1 MSSRP
6 AEFYVS
12 PRWKGALERRGLRTL
27 DDWRALEL
35 ELVERP
41 NSRHG
46 GVSGVRSFRVQGPTA
61 PCTVFVKHQR
71 GQRQRTLRGL
81 VVGEG
86 PFYSE
91 YRTLLRF
98 RQLALPVPEVV
109 FFSRKRGVSGAE
121 ELLVLEGLNGD
132 PLDELPWAS
141 LPPER
146 VSALLRD
153 VARGVARLHRA
164 GWVHRRLYSK
174 HVFVAWRDE
183 SRSYEV
189 GFIDLE
195 SAHRHYGIRR
205 YQYRDLEC
213 LGRRLKHLTPRQRLR
228 FLREYLR
235 AAWPDA
241 SLRAWARRVE
251 SASRRKQRRKR
262 RR

>member
-12 PRWKGALERRGLRTL
+12 PRWKGALERTGLRTL
-27 DDWRALEL
+27 DDWRALEM

-41 NSRHG
+41 NRRHG
-46 GVSGVRSFRVQGPTA
+46 GVSGVRRTRMHGPAAFR
-61 PCTVFVKHQR
+61 TVYVKHQR
-71 GQRQRTLRGL
+71 GQRRRTLRKLL
-81 VVGEG
+81 VGGG

-91 YRTLLRF
+91 YCTLLRF

-109 FFSRKRGVSGAE
+109 FFSRQRGGSGAE
-121 ELLVLEGLNGD
+121 ELLVLEGLDGD
-132 PLDELPWAS
+132 PLDELPWSS

-153 VARGVARLHRA
+153 VARGVGRLHRA

-174 HVFVAWRDE
+174 HVFAAWRDE
-183 SRSYEV
+183 SRTYEV

-195 SAHRHYGIRR
+195 SAHPHYGIRR

-235 AAWPDA
+235 TAWPGA
-241 SLRAWARRVE
+241 SLRAWARAVE
-251 SASRRKQRRKR
+251 SARHRKQRRKR